1 MPICHYGGSGVLK
14 NLVRRFYKLVIA
26 RPKAEAIQ
34 ELNIQST
41 FVGCNVDKI
50 LKQVQDDINRHSEG
64 AARRI
69 SFDKRS
75 FANAQDDNVTS
86 LCKDD
91 MSRHC
96 EELATKQSTKLKCIL
111 LDCFANAQNDKKK
124 AAFTLAEVLITLGI
138 IGIVAA
144 MTLPTVL
151 SNVQDKV
158 LESEA
163 KKAANIVA
171 NGYKLMMAHD
181 EIFKVENIPFLSN
194 CNEMEDIDCVSKAHK
209 ESFSIVADSAGTL
222 SAEEMPDSYAI
233 SGKSQP
239 SPFKWSDTKY
249 MYTTGDG
256 MIFGVIPDETTWSSF
271 DVIVDVNGKNN
282 PNVAIKDLHKYRF
295 SGEGGQLYDVTDELE
310 QTSECSANNPSAC
323 TTRQQCNSIDEECRA
338 LGYDGSAFFDDTGC
352 YCGYDP
358 K

>member
-1 MPICHYGGSGVLK
+1 MPICHYGGSGVLR
-14 NLVRRFYKLVIA
+14 NLVRRIYKAVIA
-26 RPKAEAIQ
+26 RPDFRKGVFRHCERSEAIQ
-34 ELNIQST
+34 ELNIQNT

-64 AARRI
+64 GARRI
-69 SFDKRS
+69 SLNRRS
-75 FANAQDDNVTS
+75 
-86 LCKDD
+86 
-91 MSRHC
+91 
-96 EELATKQSTKLKCIL
+96 
-111 LDCFANAQNDKKK
+111 FANAQNDKKK

-138 IGIVAA
+138 IGVVAA

-171 NGYKLMMAHD
+171 NGYKLMMARD
-181 EIFKVENIPFLSN
+181 EIFNIKDMPMWQCGDSECDSKVHREVFNIANDSESVLENLKNIKYYNSKNQEVPFSWERDPYYAFITTDGFAYGVL
-194 CNEMEDIDCVSKAHK
+194 EPED
-209 ESFSIVADSAGTL
+209 
-222 SAEEMPDSYAI
+222 
-233 SGKSQP
+233 
-239 SPFKWSDTKY
+239 W
-249 MYTTGDG
+249 
-256 MIFGVIPDETTWSSF
+256 DEVNSF
-271 DVIVDVNGKNN
+271 DIIADVNAKNN
-282 PNVAIKDLHKYRF
+282 PNLVAKDLYKFRF

-310 QTSECSANNPSAC
+310 QMSECSANNPSAC

>member
-34 ELNIQST
+34 ELNIQNT

-64 AARRI
+64 GARRI

-75 FANAQDDNVTS
+75 FANAQDDGKKRFFWFHS
-86 LCKDD
+86 
-91 MSRHC
+91 
-96 EELATKQSTKLKCIL
+96 
-111 LDCFANAQNDKKK
+111 QNDKKKK

-282 PNVAIKDLHKYRF
+282 PNVAIKDLHKYRL
-295 SGEGGQLYDVTDELE
+295 SGECGQLYDVSEELE
-310 QTSECSANNPSAC
+310 QVSECSANNPGAC